1 MAEPQTKKVEKKEGP
16 SVAQKS
22 RRLGWKYG
30 AGVAV
35 ATAALVAA
43 MVFQRCGGEPQVEGP
58 VTACPPAVTCPAEPV
73 KGDSNCELEKGE
85 HDMWSKN
92 WDPESCGYCGDRA
105 QQEWE
110 TPQNCP
116 VDFACGD
123 GEVQRR
129 AKVYGAVVRTQEGE
143 NSTYSLGTVEHSESC
158 REGAE
163 NYCEAD
169 CPTKETARTGRGGRR
184 DTPATTAATTKRPP
198 VSSGGACE
206 SAVRSAA
213 GQVYARI
220 SSQVTT
226 SSGSIK
232 SALGAADVP
241 VMVSVSVRIS
251 ESGVPSI
258 VGASATCGGSSCP
271 QSANIRSMAGL
282 DVQGLTVANGG
293 PACTLSVP
301 VRLR

>member
-1 MAEPQTKKVEKKEGP
+1 MMVEPKTKVEKKDKPTATE
-16 SVAQKS
+16 KS
-22 RRLGWKYG
+22 RRLGWRFG
-30 AGVAV
+30 AAATI

-58 VTACPPAVTCPAEPV
+58 VTCPPAVTCPAAPV

-85 HDMWSKN
+85 HDMWSEN
-92 WDPESCGYCGDRA
+92 WDPESCGYCGDRN

-110 TPQNCP
+110 TPQTCP

-129 AKVYGAVVRTQEGE
+129 AKVYGAVVRTQAGE
-143 NSTYSLGTVEHSESC
+143 NTTYSLGTLEVTESC
-158 REGAE
+158 RDGAE

-169 CPTKETARTGRGGRR
+169 CPTKGTVRTGPRTGRR
-184 DTPATTAATTKRPP
+184 DTPAASATATKRPP
-198 VSSGGACE
+198 RSSGGACE

-226 SSGSIK
+226 SSGSLK

-241 VMVSVSVRIS
+241 VMVSVSIRIS

-258 VGASATCGGSSCP
+258 VGASASCGGSSCP
-271 QSANIRSMAGL
+271 QSANIRGIAGL